1 MGKKLVLCKKSSKLA
16 TSRNVKTFFG
26 SMGDTYKGSR
36 NSINCKGVQDTFS
49 KKSNTDESS
58 PDAKNGSGT
67 SRSNTSEDGE
77 HVEEGNHTANR
88 ASDWGVFKQY
98 FLGWEKRWDKLTCG
112 ELKILKPVYSISA
125 FQNGRFVLPPQI
137 TATGRLH
144 VLAGYE
150 RCLFFSS
157 TASVIKK
164 LCSVFMVRES
174 LRVPLIMF
182 RLGTSSQNLH
192 KIAKNTSVCP
202 EQDKYLDSNVLDNI
216 LMMGQTME
224 EILMS
229 RDTVI
234 FLLQHLG
241 FVLNM
246 ERSILNPVQ
255 EIEFLGVTIN
265 SLCLSLPQEVL
276 KFQSQCQDVHAKGQV
291 TVHKLRKLSGLL
303 ASTIQEVLPAQV
315 NFDIFSNSK

>member
-58 PDAKNGSGT
+58 PDAKNGLGT

-192 KIAKNTSVCP
+192 KIAKNTSVCVLRRINIRIVIC
-202 EQDKYLDSNVLDNI
+202 LDDMLI
-216 LMMGQTME
+216 MGQTME
-224 EILMS
+224 EIIMS
-229 RDTVI
+229 RDIVI
-234 FLLQHLG
+234 FHLQFTG
-241 FVLNM
+241 TTTSYKCTGCVGSKTSF
-246 ERSILNPVQ
+246 
-255 EIEFLGVTIN
+255 
-265 SLCLSLPQEVL
+265 
-276 KFQSQCQDVHAKGQV
+276 
-291 TVHKLRKLSGLL
+291 
-303 ASTIQEVLPAQV
+303 AS
-315 NFDIFSNSK
+315 K